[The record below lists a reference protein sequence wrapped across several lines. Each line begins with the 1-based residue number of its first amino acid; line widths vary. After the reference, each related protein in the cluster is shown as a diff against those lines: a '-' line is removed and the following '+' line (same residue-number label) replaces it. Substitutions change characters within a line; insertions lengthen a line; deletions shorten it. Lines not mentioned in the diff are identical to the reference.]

1 MNRQTAMNKQPV
13 QEEDVVFEHPG
24 SSHMILAVDDQGA
37 LWQVSAT
44 PHFLAWHGFVSTI
57 SWPRLRDSGR
67 REPTLRSHTQN

>member
-1 MNRQTAMNKQPV
+1 MNKQPV

-44 PHFLAWHGFVSTI
+44 NALC
-57 SWPRLRDSGR
+57 
-67 REPTLRSHTQN
+67 RS